1 VTEREKAMAV
11 ATLFEDVNFGGA
23 SISIKRDTPRLSQV
37 GDGWHGRVS
46 SIQVHSGIWEFCTDK
61 DFGGLGIL
69 LRAGKYSDVK
79 KLNLVLNDTVSSA
92 RVMVV

>member
-1 VTEREKAMAV
+1 MV
-11 ATLFEDVNFGGA
+11 LFCL
-23 SISIKRDTPRLSQV
+23 ISIESDTPRLSQI
-37 GDGWHGRVS
+37 GDGWHDRVS

-69 LRAGKYSDVK
+69 LQAGNYSDVK

-92 RVMVV
+92 RVMVG

>member
-1 VTEREKAMAV
+1 MAV
-11 ATLFEDVNFGGA
+11 VTLFEEVNFGGA
-23 SISIKRDTPRLSQV
+23 SISIDSDTPRLSQI

-69 LRAGKYSDVK
+69 LQAGKYCDVK
-79 KLNLVLNDTVSSA
+79 KLNLVLNDTISSA
-92 RVMVV
+92 RVIIV